1 MNMQQCHISGIT
13 KKKNCN
19 EVKAKWRTCPIGEL
33 APVSPTTR
41 LCLKLGKLF
50 YKMAAISK
58 VIRLSQKLRGTEPST
73 LTLCIGFVGR
83 IFLKKYCWIQ
93 QTIVSAILQDILQKM
108 ATIFNVM
115 RVIFETMR
123 QRNVT
128 VVSTHISYGQYN
140 SDSALLRASHNCGHN
155 LSGCWLWLFVQNN
168 NWYNGW
174 CRICKCFFTF
184 NKHRWWDQ
192 SVHPLN
198 R

>member
-1 MNMQQCHISGIT
+1 
-13 KKKNCN
+13 
-19 EVKAKWRTCPIGEL
+19 
-33 APVSPTTR
+33 
-41 LCLKLGKLF
+41 
-50 YKMAAISK
+50 MAGISK
-58 VIRLSQKLRGTEPST
+58 VIRLSQKLRDTEPSM

-83 IFLKKYCWIQ
+83 RFPKKYCLIHHA
-93 QTIVSAILQDILQKM
+93 IVSAILEAILQKM

-155 LSGCWLWLFVQNN
+155 LPGCWLWLFVLNN

-192 SVHPLN
+192 SVHPFN
-198 R
+198 RYWTWSIFQFRVRPVLTWRIHILIWYLPQSSTNKSRLICTGPC